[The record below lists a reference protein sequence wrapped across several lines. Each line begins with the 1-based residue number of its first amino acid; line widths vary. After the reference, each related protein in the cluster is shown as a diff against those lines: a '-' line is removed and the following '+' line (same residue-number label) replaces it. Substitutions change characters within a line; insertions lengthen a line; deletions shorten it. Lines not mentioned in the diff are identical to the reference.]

1 MKDFYD
7 ISFLASEFDFD
18 STLLQL
24 ALTNTFLRRQTPLSA
39 AYQLLN
45 SEMPEEFDFERRW
58 DAFRNRSRLAT
69 KLHLGEVWEL
79 IHSFLLPL
87 LDAELKGT
95 KHRRTWNRKTKTWE

>member
-7 ISFLASEFDFD
+7 ISFLTSEFDFD

-45 SEMPEEFDFERRW
+45 SEFPGESDFERLW
-58 DAFRNRSRLAT
+58 DAFRKRSRLAT

-79 IHSFLLPL
+79 IRSFLLPL
-87 LDAELKGT
+87 VDAELKGT
-95 KHRRTWNRKTKTWE
+95 KHRWTWNRKTETWE